1 MQDIRACTVR
11 AVAATHGSERNWPA
25 SDEEMVNR
33 GDWSFKTDACAPA
46 TRSEH
51 TSQANA
57 PTIVDVD
64 ERERAG
70 VGAAAEAGRKRQT
83 RGAARHSLARY
94 AFLGTQTPS
103 RSQSL

>member
-1 MQDIRACTVR
+1 MR

-64 ERERAG
+64 ERDVCTVSAPR
-70 VGAAAEAGRKRQT
+70 
-83 RGAARHSLARY
+83 AARRVTYQRGNKQILTTSYSELFPRLAC
-94 AFLGTQTPS
+94 
-103 RSQSL
+103 